1 MPNYKLLAID
11 LDDTLLNSNKEIS
24 DQNKYWVAKAVEAG
38 VTVIF
43 ATGRGIQRVEHLKR
57 DLDLH
62 GPMVL
67 LNGAEVWQAPNQLLY
82 RRFLQHHD
90 IQLLYRRAEAKGAAT
105 WGYSVQSLTRFTD
118 QPEKLLEEQWMK
130 FGIRHESP
138 EVIAH
143 LKDDL
148 SELDT
153 ITVTSSAINNLEIS
167 AKGVSKEIGV
177 QKVCDY
183 LQFEREDVMAIGDN
197 LNDLQLL
204 QYAGLG
210 IAMGNADD
218 QIKRIADHVTDTN
231 EHDGVATAIKRYL
244 LN

>member
-1 MPNYKLLAID
+1 
-11 LDDTLLNSNKEIS
+11 
-24 DQNKYWVAKAVEAG
+24 
-38 VTVIF
+38 
-43 ATGRGIQRVEHLKR
+43 
-57 DLDLH
+57 
-62 GPMVL
+62 
-67 LNGAEVWQAPNQLLY
+67 
-82 RRFLQHHD
+82 
-90 IQLLYRRAEAKGAAT
+90 
-105 WGYSVQSLTRFTD
+105 
-118 QPEKLLEEQWMK
+118 MK

-177 QKVCDY
+177 RKVCDY